1 MSISLKMIEE
11 KEFKFKPRGYDPDEV
26 DDFLDEVVGG
36 ERLAHKQRR
45 AVRQEQMEARENETN
60 ALKAQLAHAQQ
71 ARPVAAPVV
80 QNESA
85 SASVLL
91 RNAQLVYDQT
101 VRDAQEQANQVVGK
115 AHEEAQLIVENA
127 RDEMKSL
134 TDQLDTMRSAAADY
148 RARFLRL
155 VEDQKHVLT
164 SESELFKKA

>member
-26 DDFLDEVVGG
+26 DDFLDDICDE
-36 ERLAHKQRR
+36 
-45 AVRQEQMEARENETN
+45 MEARENETN